1 MDFDSIW
8 YDEVDL
14 VNDNKNDD
22 FDLHY
27 DYDLDETS
35 YSDDDVEEDESATI
49 PVKILDYYLSSARG
63 ARLNY
68 IQALSLKNR
77 RHPRHNNNN
86 NIVYNNTR
94 RSRIG
99 TNHGTPKR
107 RRNKM
112 KDTHRK
118 NHKKTKRIIFL
129 K

>member
-14 VNDNKNDD
+14 VNDNMNEDHT
-22 FDLHY
+22 LYY
-27 DYDLDETS
+27 DYDSVETS
-35 YSDDDVEEDESATI
+35 YSDDDVDEDESATI
-49 PVKILDYYLSSARG
+49 PEKMLDYYLSSARG

-77 RHPRHNNNN
+77 RHPRHNK

-99 TNHGTPKR
+99 ANHGTPKR

-118 NHKKTKRIIFL
+118 NHKKTKR
-129 K
+129 